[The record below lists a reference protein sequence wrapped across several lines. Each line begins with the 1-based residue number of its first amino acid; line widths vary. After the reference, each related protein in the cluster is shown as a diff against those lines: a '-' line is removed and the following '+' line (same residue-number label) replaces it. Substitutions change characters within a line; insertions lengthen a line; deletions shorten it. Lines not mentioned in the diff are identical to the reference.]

1 MQIST
6 ILDHIDSGYMALPEF
21 QRGYVWNRDQVRALM
36 DSLYRRHPIGG
47 LLVWLTA
54 SEGAQKR
61 GPGDLAPGIV
71 KLLLDGQQRMTS
83 LYGIIRGVAPRF
95 FDGNSEAF
103 TGLHFHL
110 DREEFAFYSPVF
122 MRDDPLWIN
131 VSELMKAGQTGLGDH
146 LVRLGQF
153 PDHKERIGDFVGR
166 LSAILGIREIDLHL
180 EEVAGPD
187 KTVDVVVD
195 IFNRVNTGG
204 TKLSK
209 GDLALAKI
217 CAGWPEARDTMK
229 SKLEHW
235 RKAGFEFN
243 LDWLLRCV
251 NTVATGEAM
260 FLHLHDTT
268 PEVVKN
274 GVERASN
281 AIDSLLNSVS
291 GRLGLDHERVL
302 FGKYAFPVMAHYL
315 DRRGKLQNQIE
326 RDRLLFWFL
335 QCAMW
340 GRYSGQTEAFINR
353 DLELISELD
362 GGLERL
368 VSELRLWRGGLAV
381 EPGHFAGWS
390 LGARFYPVLYMMT
403 RVGMALDWGTGLPLK
418 YDLLGKMNHLEVHHI
433 FPKSLLYKRG
443 WTKSYVNAVANFCF
457 LTKDTN
463 LQISNQTPESYFPI
477 IEEKHPGALASQW
490 IPMDP
495 ELWRLEN
502 YADFLS
508 ARRALLA
515 KATNDFLEEL
525 SHGMMQQEELAVPTT
540 DDPIDV
546 ASTPAIPGAIKDG
559 AEEQLLLDT
568 GAWVESLGLSAGNLC
583 YELVD
588 PETGNSIAVLDLAW
602 PQGLQTNYSEPVAL
616 LIDEGPETLTA
627 ANHAGIRVFT
637 NPKAFR
643 QYVEQLL
650 NLVPAGPE

>member
-302 FGKYAFPVMAHYL
+302 FGKYAFPVMAHDL

-418 YDLLGKMNHLEVHHI
+418 YDLLGK
-433 FPKSLLYKRG
+433 
-443 WTKSYVNAVANFCF
+443 
-457 LTKDTN
+457 
-463 LQISNQTPESYFPI
+463 
-477 IEEKHPGALASQW
+477 
-490 IPMDP
+490 
-495 ELWRLEN
+495 
-502 YADFLS
+502 
-508 ARRALLA
+508 
-515 KATNDFLEEL
+515 
-525 SHGMMQQEELAVPTT
+525 
-540 DDPIDV
+540 
-546 ASTPAIPGAIKDG
+546 
-559 AEEQLLLDT
+559 
-568 GAWVESLGLSAGNLC
+568 
-583 YELVD
+583 
-588 PETGNSIAVLDLAW
+588 
-602 PQGLQTNYSEPVAL
+602 
-616 LIDEGPETLTA
+616 
-627 ANHAGIRVFT
+627 
-637 NPKAFR
+637 
-643 QYVEQLL
+643 
-650 NLVPAGPE
+650 